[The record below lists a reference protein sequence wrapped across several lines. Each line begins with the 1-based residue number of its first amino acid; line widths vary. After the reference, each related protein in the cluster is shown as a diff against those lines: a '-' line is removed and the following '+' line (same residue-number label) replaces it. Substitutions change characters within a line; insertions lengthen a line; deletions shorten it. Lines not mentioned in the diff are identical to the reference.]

1 MDRQSLIEGL
11 QKAFDGD
18 DRQRNTEDVS
28 DVEYKGD
35 TNSLYVKRQKVFDM
49 QSRQPEQLHVMSEE
63 EIFERLHKERH

>member
-35 TNSLYVKRQKVFDM
+35 TNSLYIKRQKSFDM
-49 QSRQPEQLHVMSEE
+49 QSEQPKKLPAMSEE

>member
-49 QSRQPEQLHVMSEE
+49 QSGQPEQLHVMSEE

>member
-18 DRQRNTEDVS
+18 DRERTTNDIS

-35 TNSLYVKRQKVFDM
+35 TNTLYVKKQKMFDM
-49 QSRQPEQLHVMSEE
+49 QNNEPEVKHVMSEE
-63 EIFERLHKERH
+63 EIFERMHKERH